1 MSELTAARQERLM
14 ADLRRLIHDAE
25 TLAAGGADDL
35 GDDLAAARE
44 RLSTRVDQARASL
57 QELQETVVGK
67 GKAAGR
73 VADDY
78 VHDNPWKAIGAA
90 AGAGLLLGLLIGR
103 R

>member
-25 TLAAGGADDL
+25 KLAAGGTDEL

-44 RLSTRVDQARASL
+44 RLSTRIDQAKASL
-57 QELQETVVGK
+57 QELQESVVEK

-90 AGAGLLLGLLIGR
+90 AGVGLLLGLLIGR